1 MKTFYYNEIERRYKM
16 KRFNLKSFREKQG
29 LDQQEM
35 AEKIGIS
42 KSYYVAIELGNAEP
56 SFRVAEALYNN
67 FHDKYQDIFE
77 LLKKGA

>member
-1 MKTFYYNEIERRYKM
+1 M
-16 KRFNLKSFREKQG
+16 KRYNLKSFREKQG
-29 LDQQEM
+29 FNQLEM
-35 AEKIGIS
+35 ATKLGIS

-67 FHDKYQDIFE
+67 FKNKYSDIFE

>member
-1 MKTFYYNEIERRYKM
+1 M

-29 LDQQEM
+29 LNQQEM
-35 AEKIGIS
+35 ADKLGIS
-42 KSYYVAIELGNAEP
+42 KSYYVAIELGNSNP

-67 FHDKYQDIFE
+67 FHDKYEDIFE

>member
-1 MKTFYYNEIERRYKM
+1 M
-16 KRFNLKSFREKQG
+16 KRYNLKSFREKQG
-29 LDQQEM
+29 LNQKQM
-35 AEKIGIS
+35 AETLGIS
-42 KSYYVAIELGNAEP
+42 KSYYVAIELGNSEP

>member
-1 MKTFYYNEIERRYKM
+1 M

-29 LDQQEM
+29 LNQQEM

-77 LLKKGA
+77 LLKKGE

>member
-1 MKTFYYNEIERRYKM
+1 M

-29 LDQQEM
+29 LNQQEM
-35 AEKIGIS
+35 ADKLGIS
-42 KSYYVAIELGNAEP
+42 KSYYVAIELGNYDP

-67 FHDKYQDIFE
+67 FHDKYEDIFE

>member
-1 MKTFYYNEIERRYKM
+1 MKIERRYKV

-29 LDQQEM
+29 LNQQEM
-35 AEKIGIS
+35 ADKLGIS
-42 KSYYVAIELGNAEP
+42 KSYYVAIELGNSDP

-67 FHDKYQDIFE
+67 FHDKYEDIFE

>member
-1 MKTFYYNEIERRYKM
+1 M

-29 LDQQEM
+29 LNQQEM
-35 AEKIGIS
+35 ADKLGIS
-42 KSYYVAIELGNAEP
+42 KSYYVAIELGNSDP

-67 FHDKYQDIFE
+67 FHDKYEDIFE